1 MKELFITFSIIFIST
16 LIGILLCYFSE
27 KSDEKKE
34 QKQYLK
40 STSENTS
47 DDSDKQ
53 IIYLS
58 LDKIKEFYYLR
69 PEKYKFKY
77 NYSGFYYLN
86 SRGYNIY
93 TKELK
98 EQDEFKKWMQQ
109 IERDEKESK
118 QNSSMVE
125 FLEKVVKED
134 IRHIKRLA
142 DEQFQQA
149 RKTAEEVSER
159 LKDEEI

>member
-1 MKELFITFSIIFIST
+1 MKELFIPFSIIFISI
-16 LIGILLCYFSE
+16 LIGILLCYFGE
-27 KSDEKKE
+27 KSDEKE
-34 QKQYLK
+34 GQKQYLK
-40 STSENTS
+40 NTS
-47 DDSDKQ
+47 DDSDSK

-69 PEKYKFKY
+69 PEKYEFKY

-93 TKELK
+93 TKNFK

-109 IERDEKESK
+109 IERDERESK

-125 FLEKVVKED
+125 FLEKVVKGD

>member
-1 MKELFITFSIIFIST
+1 MKELFIPFSIIFISI
-16 LIGILLCYFSE
+16 LIGILLCYFGE
-27 KSDEKKE
+27 KSDEKE
-34 QKQYLK
+34 TQKQYLK
-40 STSENTS
+40 YTS
-47 DDSDKQ
+47 DNNYNSNRQ

-69 PEKYKFKY
+69 PEKYKFEHSY
-77 NYSGFYYLN
+77 LGFYYLN

-93 TKELK
+93 PKDFK
-98 EQDEFKKWMQQ
+98 EQDEFKKWIQQ
-109 IERDEKESK
+109 IERGERESK
-118 QNSSMVE
+118 RNSNMVE

-142 DEQFQQA
+142 DEQFKQA

>member
-1 MKELFITFSIIFIST
+1 MKELFITFSIIFICI
-16 LIGILLCYFSE
+16 LIGFLLYYFCE
-27 KSDEKKE
+27 KSDDKE
-34 QKQYLK
+34 EQESYLK
-40 STSENTS
+40 NTS
-47 DDSDKQ
+47 YNSNSQ

-69 PEKYKFKY
+69 PEKYKFRR
-77 NYSGFYYLN
+77 NFLGFYYLD

-93 TKELK
+93 PKDFK

-109 IERDEKESK
+109 IEKDERESK
-118 QNSSMVE
+118 LNNSMVE
-125 FLEKVVKED
+125 FLEKIVKAD
-134 IRHIKRLA
+134 IRHVKLLA

>member
-1 MKELFITFSIIFIST
+1 MKELFITFSIIFIIA
-16 LIGILLCYFSE
+16 LIGILLYYFCE

-34 QKQYLK
+34 QEQYLK
-40 STSENTS
+40 NTS
-47 DDSDKQ
+47 DNSDKQ

-69 PEKYKFKY
+69 PEEYKFKH
-77 NYSGFYYLN
+77 NYLGFYYLN

-93 TKELK
+93 VKDFK

-109 IERDEKESK
+109 IERDERESK
-118 QNSSMVE
+118 QNSNMVE
-125 FLEKVVKED
+125 FLEKVVKGD

>member
-1 MKELFITFSIIFIST
+1 MKELFITFSIIFIIT

-27 KSDEKKE
+27 KSDDEEE
-34 QKQYLK
+34 QEQYLK
-40 STSENTS
+40 VTS
-47 DDSDKQ
+47 DNSDRQ

-77 NYSGFYYLN
+77 NYLGFYYLN

-93 TKELK
+93 TQDLK
-98 EQDEFKKWMQQ
+98 EQAEFKKWMQQ
-109 IERDEKESK
+109 IEEDERESK
-118 QNSSMVE
+118 RNSSMVE
-125 FLEKVVKED
+125 FLEKVVKAD
-134 IRHIKRLA
+134 IRHVKRLA

-149 RKTAEEVSER
+149 RKTAEEASER
-159 LKDEEI
+159 LKNEEI

>member
-1 MKELFITFSIIFIST
+1 MKELFITFSIIFISI
-16 LIGILLCYFSE
+16 LIGILLCYFGE
-27 KSDEKKE
+27 KSDEKE
-34 QKQYLK
+34 NQKKYLK
-40 STSENTS
+40 NIS
-47 DDSDKQ
+47 DNSDNSNRQ

-69 PEKYKFKY
+69 PEKYKFRH
-77 NYSGFYYLN
+77 NYLGFYYLD

-93 TKELK
+93 PKDFK
-98 EQDEFKKWMQQ
+98 EQDEFKNWIQQ
-109 IERDEKESK
+109 IEEDGRESK
-118 QNSSMVE
+118 QNNSMVE

-134 IRHIKRLA
+134 IRHVKRLA

-149 RKTAEEVSER
+149 RKTAEEISER

>member
-1 MKELFITFSIIFIST
+1 MKGLFIFFSIIFISI
-16 LIGILLCYFSE
+16 LISILLCYFGE
-27 KSDEKKE
+27 KSDEKE
-34 QKQYLK
+34 RQKQYLK
-40 STSENTS
+40 NTS

-86 SRGYNIY
+86 SRGYDIY
-93 TKELK
+93 TKDFR

-109 IERDEKESK
+109 IERDERENKR
-118 QNSSMVE
+118 NSNMVE
-125 FLEKVVKED
+125 FLEKVVKAD

>member
-1 MKELFITFSIIFIST
+1 MKELFIFFSIIFISI
-16 LIGILLCYFSE
+16 LIGILLYYFCE
-27 KSDEKKE
+27 KSDEKEE
-34 QKQYLK
+34 QEQYLK
-40 STSENTS
+40 STNDNS
-47 DDSDKQ
+47 DSQ

-86 SRGYNIY
+86 SRGYDIY
-93 TKELK
+93 TKDFK

-109 IERDEKESK
+109 IERDERESK
-118 QNSSMVE
+118 RNSNMVE
-125 FLEKVVKED
+125 FLEKVVKAD
-134 IRHIKRLA
+134 IRHVKRLA

-149 RKTAEEVSER
+149 RKTAGEVSER

>member
-1 MKELFITFSIIFIST
+1 MKELFITFSIIFIVA
-16 LIGILLCYFSE
+16 LIGILLYYFCE
-27 KSDEKKE
+27 KSDDKKIQE
-34 QKQYLK
+34 QYLK
-40 STSENTS
+40 ITS
-47 DDSDKQ
+47 DDSDRQ
-53 IIYLS
+53 IIYLP

-93 TKELK
+93 TKDFK

-109 IERDEKESK
+109 IEEDERENKR
-118 QNSSMVE
+118 NNSMVE